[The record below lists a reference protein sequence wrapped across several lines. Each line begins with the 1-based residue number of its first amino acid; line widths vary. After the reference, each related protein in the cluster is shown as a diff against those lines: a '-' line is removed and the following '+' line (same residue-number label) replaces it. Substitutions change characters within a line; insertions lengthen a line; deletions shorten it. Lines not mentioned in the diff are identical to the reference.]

1 MGTPQHASG
10 GSEARSR
17 SRPEGLLSLLHR
29 RAPPG
34 PAADPRRPRWGKK
47 RVEVARDAAGGL
59 TEDRQAGGAAPD
71 RNERLYEQVF
81 SPARGRCRC
90 VGDGTSLAQDR
101 APAADGAGSG
111 SPPRSERRE

>member
-1 MGTPQHASG
+1 MGTSQH
-10 GSEARSR
+10 GSRDPKPATP

-81 SPARGRCRC
+81 SPAGGRCRC
-90 VGDGTSLAQDR
+90 VGDGTSIAQDR
-101 APAADGAGSG
+101 APAAAVAGFG